1 MIAKKLKEL
10 RDKKG
15 LSQAELASI
24 IGVAQQTVASW
35 EKEKSS
41 PNYDILQN
49 IADYFN
55 VTTDYL
61 FGRDVQKKK
70 KGTKIPVLGTII
82 AGIPIEAIED
92 IIDWE
97 EIPEAMARC
106 GEYYALRVNGRSMEP
121 KYLAGDTVIVRK
133 ESTIESGR
141 VGIVLIGREDAT
153 IKKVTI
159 SPDGITLS
167 AYNPDVYEPQFYSNK
182 EVREL
187 PVEIVGEVVELRRK
201 V

>member
-15 LSQAELASI
+15 LSQAELASV

-61 FGRDVQKKK
+61 FGRDVPKKK
-70 KGTKIPVLGTII
+70 KGAKIPVLGTIV

-97 EIPEAMARC
+97 EIPEAMARG
-106 GEYYALRVNGRSMEP
+106 GEYYALRVKGRSMEP
-121 KYLAGDTVIVRK
+121 KYLAGDTVIVRR